1 MNKVI
6 TLFTTI
12 SFSLSLLIISS
23 CSKTE
28 PDEVRE
34 SFEYNFEQLEGR
46 GIVTTLKQLGFD
58 DQGIPGNPEPRPFC
72 FNTGGNCVC
81 AVNMDSKV
89 QANLSDL
96 DHAIHHE
103 LQQEFFNIHHYGDI
117 FDLSENNIVEKVQR
131 KLEQGKLFFKKVHV
145 AGTGWYFASKPQ
157 HLHREG
163 QDFIDRAVLSIQ
175 TADEYFSHDGH

>member
-89 QANLSDL
+89 QANLADL

-117 FDLSENNIVEKVQR
+117 FDLSENDIVEKVQR

-175 TADEYFSHDGH
+175 TADEYFSHEGH